1 MNESGK
7 FEKDVKAEIKRT
19 EGYHRLEKFPY
30 VRAITVQLASS
41 WRAMV
46 FYQRRDLHQL
56 FNDFV
61 TNFKVLA
68 KKINSLPLAEKQY
81 ISFGLYNLSSLNIS
95 MTNLASEAQKLP
107 SQLII
112 KKQSLKS
119 FGEIISAFY
128 KDQLPLLDF
137 DLITTTLYDLK
148 LTSIGRSQEVYN
160 VKQSLEKLDGLQ
172 HATILNKLALVPL
185 FAQADTFFQ
194 EFFYLE
200 SKKETR

>member
-1 MNESGK
+1 MNESRK

-61 TNFKVLA
+61 TSFKVLA
-68 KKINSLPLAEKQY
+68 EKINSLPLAEKQY

-107 SQLII
+107 SQLFYQ
-112 KKQSLKS
+112 KTE
-119 FGEIISAFY
+119 FEIIRRNNFR
-128 KDQLPLLDF
+128 LL
-137 DLITTTLYDLK
+137 
-148 LTSIGRSQEVYN
+148 
-160 VKQSLEKLDGLQ
+160 
-172 HATILNKLALVPL
+172 
-185 FAQADTFFQ
+185 
-194 EFFYLE
+194 
-200 SKKETR
+200 